1 MNSKGYTNVSRWGGG
16 KVYHGKS
23 EKGELKVMKFEELK
37 CVQTL
42 TGN

>member
-1 MNSKGYTNVSRWGGG
+1 MNSKGYTNVSGGGGG
-16 KVYHGKS
+16 KVYHGES
-23 EKGELKVMKFEELK
+23 AKGELKVMKFEELK

>member
-1 MNSKGYTNVSRWGGG
+1 MNSKGYTNVSGGG
-16 KVYHGKS
+16 KVYHGES
-23 EKGELKVMKFEELK
+23 AKGELKVMKFEELK